1 MVRVDKMDTMT
12 MYLKFVGT
20 MALGMLGIGLLMK
33 VLLDRLFVDWDAVE
47 DLETYVKD
55 AYRGRRMNHV
65 HLTEDI
71 LMEKEKARP
80 TELTTRMIDKRR
92 EALREMDAVEHRLH
106 APVEVAPAPEA
117 ASAKVWA
124 FETEPVTVKP
134 AAPAP
139 VPVAAGEAG
148 VARNPT
154 YDDGWS

>member
-1 MVRVDKMDTMT
+1 MDTMT
-12 MYLKFVGT
+12 MYLKFVST

-55 AYRGRRMNHV
+55 TYRGRRMHHV

-80 TELTTRMIDKRR
+80 TELSTRMIDKRR
-92 EALREMDAVEHRLH
+92 EALREMDAVESRMH
-106 APVEVAPAPEA
+106 APVETVPAPEVA
-117 ASAKVWA
+117 ASKVWS
-124 FETEPVTVKP
+124 FQTEPVAVKP
-134 AAPAP
+134 ADPAP
-139 VPVAAGEAG
+139 TPVAAGEAG